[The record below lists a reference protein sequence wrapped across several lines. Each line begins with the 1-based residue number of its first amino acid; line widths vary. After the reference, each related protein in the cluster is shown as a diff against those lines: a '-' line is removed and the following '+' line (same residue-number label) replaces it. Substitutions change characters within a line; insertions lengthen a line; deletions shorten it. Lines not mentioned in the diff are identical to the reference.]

1 MKKTLKVIIILQSLR
16 TTGGFSFCFLVCL
29 EVNLYNLGLPRKSR
43 CRNDL
48 SSAQVSVS
56 ASPSLKLPEKRGML
70 CYNAKTF
77 ITLGQNNKL
86 DTVTEVYRA
95 ELEVCDRRVSVLQCP
110 NLQPEKRGT
119 LLCYIAK
126 TFIKL
131 GQNNKLHTVTE
142 VYRAELEVCDRRVSV
157 LQCPSL
163 QPEKRGALRVTM
175 NIAKTFITLGQTNK
189 LDTVTEV
196 YRAELEVCDRRVSVL
211 QCPSLQPEK
220 RGILCYNKYCKNI
233 YHAGTN

>member
-1 MKKTLKVIIILQSLR
+1 
-16 TTGGFSFCFLVCL
+16 
-29 EVNLYNLGLPRKSR
+29 
-43 CRNDL
+43 
-48 SSAQVSVS
+48 
-56 ASPSLKLPEKRGML
+56 ML

-126 TFIKL
+126 TFITL
-131 GQNNKLHTVTE
+131 GQN
-142 VYRAELEVCDRRVSV
+142 
-157 LQCPSL
+157 
-163 QPEKRGALRVTM
+163 
-175 NIAKTFITLGQTNK
+175 NK

-211 QCPSLQPEK
+211 
-220 RGILCYNKYCKNI
+220 
-233 YHAGTN
+233 HATVS